1 MPLVH
6 WEDVAEK
13 LMSNS
18 ASARVVKTENIMA
31 CRITAPKGLVTATH
45 THPFDQITH
54 ILRGKLRF
62 HLGEEEYRLVEE
74 GDVLVVPAGTPHGG
88 EVLEEAEYIDFFSA
102 LNPMFSED

>member
-1 MPLVH
+1 MPQVR
-6 WEDVAEK
+6 WEE
-13 LMSNS
+13 LEEMRLSNS
-18 ASARVVKTENIMA
+18 ARARVVKTENVMA
-31 CRITAPKGLVTATH
+31 CRITAPKGLITATH

-54 ILRGKLRF
+54 MLRGRLRF
-62 HLGEEEYRLVEE
+62 HLGDEDYRLVEE